1 MVNLNLR
8 FFHLNRKEE
17 TTYLVIW
24 LFIFCVPLALMYFQ
38 VSHGR
43 SSTFDAWL
51 DVKMSW
57 MDLLV
62 YWGIFLLHNLFL
74 APLFVYHK
82 KRLTYLLGVVLLLVP
97 FEIYQFST
105 PPFHDREHREHI
117 WQERGH
123 NPSHDGMPSP
133 HEEPD
138 KVKQPERLFDHK
150 EVPPHSHKDGH
161 IIIMPHPGKKN
172 GRPPFGRPPFGLLS
186 RDIIPTAVVLLILAL
201 NLGVKNSVR
210 SLADRRK
217 LEELEK
223 QNLENQIAYLK
234 YQINPHFF
242 MNTLNNIHAL
252 VDIDPEK
259 AKKTIVILSKMM
271 RYLLYD
277 GDRHFIPLR
286 KEIESISHYVSLM
299 KIRFSDDV
307 KISLELPSVPP
318 QAEVPPVLF
327 TTFLENA
334 FKHGISLRQPSF
346 ISISLKV
353 NEENIVFHCRNSKN
367 NISQS
372 SVEESGVG
380 IANAR
385 RRLELL
391 YGNNFSLEL
400 QNETDTYSVRLVI
413 PILHP
418 SEP

>member
-1 MVNLNLR
+1 
-8 FFHLNRKEE
+8 
-17 TTYLVIW
+17 
-24 LFIFCVPLALMYFQ
+24 
-38 VSHGR
+38 
-43 SSTFDAWL
+43 
-51 DVKMSW
+51 
-57 MDLLV
+57 
-62 YWGIFLLHNLFL
+62 
-74 APLFVYHK
+74 
-82 KRLTYLLGVVLLLVP
+82 
-97 FEIYQFST
+97 
-105 PPFHDREHREHI
+105 
-117 WQERGH
+117 
-123 NPSHDGMPSP
+123 
-133 HEEPD
+133 
-138 KVKQPERLFDHK
+138 
-150 EVPPHSHKDGH
+150 
-161 IIIMPHPGKKN
+161 
-172 GRPPFGRPPFGLLS
+172 
-186 RDIIPTAVVLLILAL
+186 
-201 NLGVKNSVR
+201 
-210 SLADRRK
+210 
-217 LEELEK
+217 
-223 QNLENQIAYLK
+223 
-234 YQINPHFF
+234 

-334 FKHGISLRQPSF
+334 FKHGISLRKPSF
-346 ISISLKV
+346 ISISLEV
-353 NEENIVFHCRNSKN
+353 DEENIVFHCRNSKN

-372 SVEESGVG
+372 SIEESGVG

>member
-24 LFIFCVPLALMYFQ
+24 LFIFFVPLALMYFQ
-38 VSHGR
+38 LSHGR

-62 YWGIFLLHNLFL
+62 YWGIFLLHNFFL

-105 PPFHDREHREHI
+105 PPFHDREHREHFR
-117 WQERGH
+117 QERGH

-133 HEEPD
+133 FEKSD
-138 KVKQPERLFDHK
+138 KNNHAERPLDQKGERPHPHDH
-150 EVPPHSHKDGH
+150 DGR
-161 IIIMPHPGKKN
+161 PGRPGKKN

-346 ISISLKV
+346 ISISLEV
-353 NEENIVFHCRNSKN
+353 DEENIVFHCRNSKN

-372 SVEESGVG
+372 SIEESGVG

>member
-1 MVNLNLR
+1 
-8 FFHLNRKEE
+8 
-17 TTYLVIW
+17 
-24 LFIFCVPLALMYFQ
+24 
-38 VSHGR
+38 
-43 SSTFDAWL
+43 
-51 DVKMSW
+51 
-57 MDLLV
+57 
-62 YWGIFLLHNLFL
+62 
-74 APLFVYHK
+74 
-82 KRLTYLLGVVLLLVP
+82 
-97 FEIYQFST
+97 
-105 PPFHDREHREHI
+105 
-117 WQERGH
+117 
-123 NPSHDGMPSP
+123 
-133 HEEPD
+133 
-138 KVKQPERLFDHK
+138 
-150 EVPPHSHKDGH
+150 
-161 IIIMPHPGKKN
+161 
-172 GRPPFGRPPFGLLS
+172 
-186 RDIIPTAVVLLILAL
+186 IPTAVVLLILAL

-252 VDIDPEK
+252 VDIDPER

-334 FKHGISLRQPSF
+334 FKHGISLRKPSF
-346 ISISLKV
+346 ISISLEV
-353 NEENIVFHCRNSKN
+353 DEENIVFHCRNSKN

-372 SVEESGVG
+372 SIEESGVG

>member
-1 MVNLNLR
+1 MNVKLR
-8 FFHLNRKEE
+8 FSHLNWKEE
-17 TTYLVIW
+17 RAYLAIW
-24 LFIFCVPLALMYFQ
+24 FFIFCVPLALMYFQ
-38 VSHGR
+38 VIHER
-43 SSTFDAWL
+43 STTLEAWQ

-62 YWGIFLLHNLFL
+62 YWGVFLLHNLFL

-82 KRLTYLLGVVLLLVP
+82 KRVAYALGIILLLVP
-97 FEIYQFST
+97 FELYQFST
-105 PPFHDREHREHI
+105 PPFHERDHRDRIPPARVKDFAPGDILPPFEETDNTHRAEPPVA
-117 WQERGH
+117 QEGQKPHHRGH
-123 NPSHDGMPSP
+123 DGK
-133 HEEPD
+133 PD
-138 KVKQPERLFDHK
+138 RR
-150 EVPPHSHKDGH
+150 
-161 IIIMPHPGKKN
+161 GKKD
-172 GRPPFGRPPFGLLS
+172 GRPPFHRPPFGLLS
-186 RDIIPTAVVLLILAL
+186 RDIIPTAVVLLMLAL
-201 NLGVKNSVR
+201 NLGIKTSVR

-223 QNLENQIAYLK
+223 QNLEHQIAYLK

-252 VDIDPEK
+252 VDINPER

-277 GDRHFIPLR
+277 GERPFIPLR
-286 KEIESISHYVSLM
+286 KEIESISHYVALM

-307 KISLELPSVPP
+307 KISLEMPTDPP
-318 QAEVPPVLF
+318 QAEVPPLLF

-346 ISISLKV
+346 IFISLV
-353 NEENIVFHCRNSKN
+353 TDGENIVFRCRNSKN
-367 NISQS
+367 AVTQT

-380 IANAR
+380 IVNAR

-391 YGNNFSLEL
+391 YGNNFTLEL
-400 QNETDTYSVRLVI
+400 QDEADTYSVRLVI